1 MHRLRRQVDRPRG
14 DDVSE
19 VPGSPTAARLGSPS
33 WLDGRLVLGVV
44 LVLVSVL
51 IGAKLLASAET
62 SQQVWVATHD
72 LSPGT
77 VLATG
82 DLELGK
88 ARLFGASKL
97 YLAGDKPLGYVVQ
110 RGVSASE
117 LLPRDAL
124 SEPGPAVAR
133 REITLP
139 VASGHLPPDLT
150 GGQQVDVYVTPDDK
164 AARAGLKALEPRL
177 VLEALTVSRVQRG
190 GGLGSSGQDQ
200 SVVLAVAPVQVL
212 QLVVAMSQGH
222 IDLVRVPRSQ
232 QTPLTAA
239 TPGT

>member
-51 IGAKLLASAET
+51 IGAKLL
-62 SQQVWVATHD
+62 
-72 LSPGT
+72 
-77 VLATG
+77 G

-164 AARAGLKALEPRL
+164 AARVGLKALEPRL

-232 QTPLTAA
+232 QTPLTAS